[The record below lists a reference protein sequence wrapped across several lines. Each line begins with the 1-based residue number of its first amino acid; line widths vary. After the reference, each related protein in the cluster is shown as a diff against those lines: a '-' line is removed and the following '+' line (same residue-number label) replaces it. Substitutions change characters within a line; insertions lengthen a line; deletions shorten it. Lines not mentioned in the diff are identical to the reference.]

1 MTQKFVT
8 LPREVVEQAIDALY
22 CTNSKEGSPTYNFEL
37 KAIKELRAAL
47 EQQQTTEKSL
57 AVEKQLVGV
66 VGWRNHIP
74 NSVTVVHWT
83 GLIPPVGTE
92 LYIGQQPQVEQE
104 PAAWLHSE
112 GKTQPL
118 YLHTQPQ
125 VEQEPVA
132 WCELDADR
140 RGIAYFDGKPI
151 IMTGPSG
158 NEHHPD
164 PLYTNP
170 QPHTNEKPI
179 AEVIVSH
186 VRSGLDGRYTAE
198 VAGYERLSVG
208 AELFVRP
215 QPPALEQP
223 QNHVPDVG
231 NMVQAGW
238 KLVPVEPTQAML
250 DQLRF
255 GWSDI
260 STAYVIDRWKR
271 TIAAA
276 PQPPTTEQSSEVEQ
290 PQDGQEPVAWI
301 EPGRNR
307 VGLNFDYEYTIT
319 EEHPRDLGWL
329 PLYTRQQPK
338 RETLTD
344 EQSRRIYDSAT
355 YAASLAVFMTRVDA
369 EHPDADDKGVSG
381 WLQEA
386 EDRVKHRAIE
396 AAHNIK

>member
-47 EQQQTTEKSL
+47 EQQPTTEKSL

-74 NSVTVVHWT
+74 NSVTVVNWT

-104 PAAWLHSE
+104 P
-112 GKTQPL
+112 
-118 YLHTQPQ
+118 
-125 VEQEPVA
+125 VA
-132 WCELDADR
+132 W
-140 RGIAYFDGKPI
+140 IS
-151 IMTGPSG
+151 PSAL
-158 NEHHPD
+158 ECSTRESEKVVKLTRKAQPEYD
-164 PLYTNP
+164 FTEPLYTHP